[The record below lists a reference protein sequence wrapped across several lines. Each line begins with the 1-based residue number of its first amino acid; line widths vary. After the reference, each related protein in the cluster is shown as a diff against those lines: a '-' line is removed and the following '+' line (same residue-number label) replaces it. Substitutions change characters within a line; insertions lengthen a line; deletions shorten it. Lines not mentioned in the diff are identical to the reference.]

1 MPKAKDLKG
10 QIKGGMAAFT
20 KQESSE
26 PMSLHPNL
34 LEPRESQQRN
44 SVDAQDTADID
55 ESIKAEG
62 VFQPIVIRNHPRKP
76 GKYEIISGERRWRSA
91 TTNGLDV
98 VPVRFMKDCS
108 DELFEVIQWT
118 ENMQRKDLR
127 LKDKV
132 LAIGRVRTTFGLSK
146 PTEIARV
153 LGEDRVMI
161 HSYLTLL
168 DGPSEILDLCFEE
181 SDIRKLYE
189 LSLLWKDNEEVANVF
204 IHKMKDGGNGV
215 SRSEIAKA
223 RKDLVKKAEVSVSN
237 DQVRGVGG
245 SSPEVVPEAPGA
257 AGSSPEVVPEA
268 PEAAGSSPEVV
279 VEAPEVAG
287 SSPGVAPEAVYEVA
301 ARKSLVEFVVMING
315 KEGKVVFP
323 TDLIDEKN
331 VNVRF
336 KKGME
341 KICLS
346 DLTFVNCNISI

>member
-1 MPKAKDLKG
+1 MSKAKNLRG

-20 KQESSE
+20 KNESSE
-26 PMSLHPNL
+26 PMNLHPNL
-34 LEPRESQQRN
+34 LEPRETQQRN

-62 VFQPIVIRNHPRKP
+62 VFQPIVIRNHPTKT

-98 VPVRFMKDCS
+98 VPVRLMRDCS

-132 LAIGRVRTTFGLSK
+132 LAIGRVRTAFGLSK
-146 PTEIARV
+146 PTEIARA
-153 LGEDRVMI
+153 LGEDRGVI

-168 DGPSEILDLCFEE
+168 DGPNEILDLCFEE
-181 SDIRKLYE
+181 SDVRKLFE
-189 LSLLWKDNEEVANVF
+189 LSMLRKENAEVASVF
-204 IHKMKDGGNGV
+204 INRMKDGGNGV
-215 SRSEIAKA
+215 SRNEIAKA

-237 DQVRGVGG
+237 DQGREAEG
-245 SSPEVVPEAPGA
+245 SSPEAAGSSLEA
-257 AGSSPEVVPEA
+257 AGSSPEAVGSS
-268 PEAAGSSPEVV
+268 PEAAGSSPEAVH
-279 VEAPEVAG
+279 EVAG
-287 SSPGVAPEAVYEVA
+287 
-301 ARKSLVEFVVMING
+301 RKSLVEFVVMING
-315 KEGKVVFP
+315 KEGYVVFP

-346 DLTFVNCNISI
+346 DLTFVNCNIST